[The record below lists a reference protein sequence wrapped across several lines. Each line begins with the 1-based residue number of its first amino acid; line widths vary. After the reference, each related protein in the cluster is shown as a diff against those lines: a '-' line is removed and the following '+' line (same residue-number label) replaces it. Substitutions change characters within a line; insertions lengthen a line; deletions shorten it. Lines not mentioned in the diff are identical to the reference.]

1 MVFGRV
7 LYVYKMMINKERVYI
22 MKNIVWK
29 CDTVLEAECLYHCYL
44 VKLQKK
50 GMNKYMGSKIGYP
63 DGTYEGTVVTH
74 RAAYKKD
81 LATYESEYQVLF
93 TGTEAECRKFEQDY
107 LKSNDAKLSK
117 EYYNESNSG
126 AFKEESKEFISCL
139 EALESKIYNVVD
151 TSLSMILGWKT
162 YQVREEEGVDGKHV
176 KYLVGK
182 LTDDAKYW
190 STKLSEKPLIVLE
203 DFDGKG
209 QHRRLGKNHT
219 CAAGEMY
226 FGAES
231 KVMMPVIFIPKKV
244 WLKLTETELEEI
256 GQLDNKQLDFKPKEQ
271 DTTTIVNTLVKYCKD
286 NNKNQDDPIV
296 RIKLERHDFTGLEIK
311 SLKAK
316 IKKQILKPTGL
327 GPNEK
332 FVKCEK
338 SKALEEAN
346 NEHKDKDTHCIIVSS
361 GMMRGFFNDWSK
373 SLNSKAVRNKSDLVI
388 LYYHTGIEH
397 WNNFAQSK
405 IEFEKKLSDMNLFLK
420 ERGATPLN
428 IRYREINPIQ
438 KKSLLE
444 MTVEADV

>member
-1 MVFGRV
+1 MN
-7 LYVYKMMINKERVYI
+7 IN
-22 MKNIVWK
+22 WK

-50 GMNKYMGSKIGYP
+50 GRNKYMGSKIGYP
-63 DGTYEGTVVTH
+63 DGTYHGTVVTH

-107 LKSNDAKLSK
+107 LHDNDAKLSK

-126 AFKEESKEFISCL
+126 AFKEESKTFISCL
-139 EALESKIYNVVD
+139 EALDSKIYDVVD
-151 TSLSMILGWKT
+151 TELSVILGWET
-162 YQVREEEGVDGKHV
+162 YQVREEDGVDGKHV
-176 KYLVGK
+176 KWLVGK
-182 LTDDAKYW
+182 LIDNPKYW
-190 STKLSEKPLIVLE
+190 STKLSEKPLIALE

-209 QHRRLGKNHT
+209 KHRRLGKNHT

-226 FGAES
+226 FGSES
-231 KVMMPVIFIPKKV
+231 KVTLPVIFIPKKV
-244 WLKLTETELEEI
+244 WLKLSETELEEI

-286 NNKNQDDPIV
+286 NNKNQDDPVV
-296 RIKLERHDFTGLEIK
+296 RIKLERHDFTGTEIK

-332 FVKCEK
+332 FVKC
-338 SKALEEAN
+338 SKNTALEEAN
-346 NEHKDKDTHCIIVSS
+346 NEYKDKNTHCIIVSS

-373 SLNSKAVRNKSDLVI
+373 SLSSKVVRAKTNLIV
-388 LYYHTGIEH
+388 LYFHTGIEH
-397 WNNFAQSK
+397 WNSFAPNK
-405 IEFEKKLSDMNLFLK
+405 IEFEKKLSDMNLFLR
-420 ERGATPLN
+420 ESGGTGYN
-428 IRYREINPIQ
+428 IMYREINPIE

-444 MTVEADV
+444 NNVVIDFETAKEAA

>member
-1 MVFGRV
+1 
-7 LYVYKMMINKERVYI
+7 

-117 EYYNESNSG
+117 DYYNESNSG

-151 TSLSMILGWKT
+151 TALSVILSWAT
-162 YQVREEEGVDGKHV
+162 YQVREEDGVDGKHV
-176 KYLVGK
+176 KWLVGK
-182 LTDDAKYW
+182 ITDDPKYW
-190 STKLSEKPLIVLE
+190 STKLSEKPLIALE
-203 DFDGKG
+203 NFDGKG
-209 QHRRLGKNHT
+209 QNRRLGKNHT
-219 CAAGEMY
+219 CAAGKIY

-231 KVMMPVIFIPKKV
+231 KVTMPVILIPEKV
-244 WLKLTETELEEI
+244 WEKLTETELEEI
-256 GQLDNKQLDFKPKEQ
+256 GQLDNRQLDFKPKGQ
-271 DTTTIVNTLVKYCKD
+271 DTTTIINTLVKYCKD
-286 NNKNQDDPIV
+286 NNKNQDDPVV
-296 RIKLERHDFTGLEIK
+296 RIKLERHGFTSPEIK
-311 SLKAK
+311 SLKGK
-316 IKKQILKPTGL
+316 IKTQIIKPTGL
-327 GPNEK
+327 RHNEK
-332 FVKCEK
+332 FVKCNK
-338 SKALEEAN
+338 NTALEESN
-346 NEHKDKDTHCIIVSS
+346 NEYKDKDTHCIIVSS

-373 SLNSKAVRNKSDLVI
+373 SLASKAVRAKTNLIV
-388 LYYHTGIEH
+388 LYFHTGIEY
-397 WNNFAQSK
+397 WNNFASNK
-405 IEFEKKLSDMNLFLK
+405 IEFEKKLNDMNLFLK
-420 ERGATPLN
+420 ENGGTGYN
-428 IRYREINPIQ
+428 IMYREINPIQ

-444 MTVEADV
+444 NTVEADV

>member
-1 MVFGRV
+1 
-7 LYVYKMMINKERVYI
+7 

-107 LKSNDAKLSK
+107 LKINDAKLSK
-117 EYYNESNSG
+117 DYYNESNSG

-151 TSLSMILGWKT
+151 TALSVILSWAT
-162 YQVREEEGVDGKHV
+162 YQVREEDGVDGKHV
-176 KYLVGK
+176 KWLVGK
-182 LTDDAKYW
+182 ITDDPKYW

-219 CAAGEMY
+219 CAAGKIY

-231 KVMMPVIFIPKKV
+231 KITMPVILIPEKV
-244 WLKLTETELEEI
+244 WEKLTETELEEI
-256 GQLDNKQLDFKPKEQ
+256 GQLDNRQLDFKPKGQ
-271 DTTTIVNTLVKYCKD
+271 DTTTIINTLVKYCKD
-286 NNKNQDDPIV
+286 NNKNQDDPVV
-296 RIKLERHDFTGLEIK
+296 RIKLERHGFTSPEIK
-311 SLKAK
+311 SLKGK
-316 IKKQILKPTGL
+316 IKTQIIKPTGL
-327 GPNEK
+327 RHNEK
-332 FVKCEK
+332 FVKCNK
-338 SKALEEAN
+338 NTALEESN
-346 NEHKDKDTHCIIVSS
+346 NEYKDKDTHCIIVSS

-373 SLNSKAVRNKSDLVI
+373 SLASKAVRAKTNLIV
-388 LYYHTGIEH
+388 LYFHTGIEY
-397 WNNFAQSK
+397 WNNFASNK
-405 IEFEKKLSDMNLFLK
+405 IEFEKKLNDMNLFLK
-420 ERGATPLN
+420 ENGGTGYN
-428 IRYREINPIQ
+428 IMYREINPIQ
-438 KKSLLE
+438 KKTLLE
-444 MTVEADV
+444 KTVEADV

>member
-1 MVFGRV
+1 
-7 LYVYKMMINKERVYI
+7 

-117 EYYNESNSG
+117 DYYNESNSG

-151 TSLSMILGWKT
+151 TALSVILSWAT
-162 YQVREEEGVDGKHV
+162 YQVREEDGVDGKHV
-176 KYLVGK
+176 KWLVGK
-182 LTDDAKYW
+182 ITDDPKYW
-190 STKLSEKPLIVLE
+190 STKLSEKPLIALE
-203 DFDGKG
+203 NFDGKG
-209 QHRRLGKNHT
+209 QNRRLGKNHT
-219 CAAGEMY
+219 CAAGKIY

-231 KVMMPVIFIPKKV
+231 KVTMLVILIPEKV
-244 WLKLTETELEEI
+244 WEKLTETELEEI
-256 GQLDNKQLDFKPKEQ
+256 GQLDNRQLDFKPKGQ
-271 DTTTIVNTLVKYCKD
+271 DTTTIINTLVKYCKD
-286 NNKNQDDPIV
+286 NNKNQDDPVV
-296 RIKLERHDFTGLEIK
+296 RIKLERHGFTSPEIK
-311 SLKAK
+311 SLKGK
-316 IKKQILKPTGL
+316 IKTQIIKPTGL
-327 GPNEK
+327 RHNEK
-332 FVKCEK
+332 FVKCNK
-338 SKALEEAN
+338 NTALEESN
-346 NEHKDKDTHCIIVSS
+346 NEYKDKDTHCIIVSS

-373 SLNSKAVRNKSDLVI
+373 SLASKAVRAKTNLIV
-388 LYYHTGIEH
+388 LYFHTGIEY
-397 WNNFAQSK
+397 WNNFASNK
-405 IEFEKKLSDMNLFLK
+405 IEFEKKLNDMNLFLK
-420 ERGATPLN
+420 ENGGTGYN
-428 IRYREINPIQ
+428 IMYREINPIQ

-444 MTVEADV
+444 NTVEADV